1 MHTYTP
7 IFIVMDHIDTVEVY
21 RFHKYKNL
29 FLFIYFDIQLQ
40 LTFLVILSAIEYK
53 NLHRIL
59 YLFIV
64 FFESILCVGL

>member
-29 FLFIYFDIQLQ
+29 FIFIYFDIQI
-40 LTFLVILSAIEYK
+40 TAYIFSYFVSY
-53 NLHRIL
+53 RIQK
-59 YLFIV
+59 FA
-64 FFESILCVGL
+64 